1 MGNLTL
7 GQLYY
12 LARQTVSHRNAAIAE
27 LDRRINREA
36 ADWQKEP
43 MF

>member
-1 MGNLTL
+1 MNNLTL

-12 LARQTVSHRNAAIAE
+12 LARRTVIHRNAAIAE
-27 LDRRINREA
+27 LERRVIREA
-36 ADWQKEP
+36 ADWQKES

>member
-12 LARQTVSHRNAAIAE
+12 LARRTVSQRNAAIAE
-27 LDRRINREA
+27 IDRRINRED
-36 ADWQKEP
+36 ADWQKES